1 MKIVYISNTLIN
13 VAGTERIWT
22 DKMNYLANN
31 DKYQVYLITASQDN
45 HQFPF
50 PLSIKIK
57 HIDLNIRFHTQYQ
70 YTYPKRLLIKW
81 QMKQNFKKKLRNIIS
96 DIDPDIIIATT
107 YWNADVVCNLKCRGK
122 KIIESHCVKYHTNI
136 NEIANL
142 PIIKKISNHIFTW
155 RYNRIIEKKSDVL
168 ITLTQND
175 AKEWKKA
182 KNTMVIPNIITN
194 PTHRHSDCS
203 FHRAIA
209 VGRLTYQKG
218 FDLLLEVWKDIHAK
232 HPDWRLDIFGEGDD
246 RQKLIKQIADY
257 KMNNCVTI
265 HPTNLRIQKEYLNSS
280 IYILSSRFE
289 GFALT
294 LIEAMNCGVPCI
306 SFDCPHGPSEIIK
319 NQSDGILVENNN
331 IHQMAESLCYLI
343 ENEDIRKAYG
353 KEAKENVKRFLPEN
367 IMPQWEQL
375 FKELIK

>member
-1 MKIVYISNTLIN
+1 MKIIYICNTLIN

-22 DKMNYLANN
+22 DKMNYLANY
-31 DKYQVYLITASQDN
+31 DKYQVYLITASQGN

-50 PLSIKIK
+50 PLSAKIK

-81 QMKQNFKKKLRNIIS
+81 QMKQNFKKKLRIIIS

-136 NEIANL
+136 NESANL
-142 PIIKKISNHIFTW
+142 PIIKKISDYIFTW
-155 RYNRIIEKKSDVL
+155 RYNRIIEKKSDAL

-182 KNTMVIPNIITN
+182 KNIMVIPNAITN
-194 PTHRHSDCS
+194 PAHQHSDCS

-218 FDLLLEVWKDIHAK
+218 IDLLLEVWKDVHAK
-232 HPDWRLDIFGEGDD
+232 HPDWKLDIFGEGDD

-265 HPTNLRIQKEYLNSS
+265 HPTNLRIQEEYLNSS

-343 ENEDIRKAYG
+343 ENEEIRKTYG
-353 KEAKENVKRFLPEN
+353 KKAKENVKRFLPEN
-367 IMPQWEQL
+367 IMPQWDQL